1 MICAV
6 MTTNSYA
13 DTEEADIPFI
23 SNNDEK
29 ELIEDDDFL
38 LLSGVS
44 LPSVSKTVSEYDMI
58 KELKQFSKDEL
69 REKGFSQE
77 DITAISR
84 PLKAK
89 EHYGNVTYTITYDK
103 MYQKNGETFLRTKMT
118 WNWSKAPLN
127 ILTDIPAMTTSETF
141 TKDSASAKVQYYWYG
156 NKKNKSSSSK
166 PSVKPKNAGQGV
178 YIKVTMGKNF
188 DVSEHSYKEI
198 ALSGSITTSWSVS
211 KKLKQVGI
219 ASNYGHSIIVC
230 TPSVSFGSSASI
242 SFTPSIKCKSG
253 DEAYMKATLK

>member
-1 MICAV
+1 

-89 EHYGNVTYTITYDK
+89 EHYGNVTYTIT
-103 MYQKNGETFLRTKMT
+103 
-118 WNWSKAPLN
+118 
-127 ILTDIPAMTTSETF
+127 
-141 TKDSASAKVQYYWYG
+141 
-156 NKKNKSSSSK
+156 
-166 PSVKPKNAGQGV
+166 
-178 YIKVTMGKNF
+178 
-188 DVSEHSYKEI
+188 
-198 ALSGSITTSWSVS
+198 
-211 KKLKQVGI
+211 
-219 ASNYGHSIIVC
+219 
-230 TPSVSFGSSASI
+230 
-242 SFTPSIKCKSG
+242 
-253 DEAYMKATLK
+253 